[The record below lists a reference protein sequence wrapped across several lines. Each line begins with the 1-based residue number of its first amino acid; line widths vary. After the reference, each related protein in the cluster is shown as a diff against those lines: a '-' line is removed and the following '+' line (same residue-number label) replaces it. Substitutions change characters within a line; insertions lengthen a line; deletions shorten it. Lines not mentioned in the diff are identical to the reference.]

1 MKAVILARVSTKE
14 QEEQGHSLPA
24 QIRRLQEYAKRKD
37 FEIAETFSFSES
49 AGDKIRKKFEEVIGY
64 LKTHKDVKFLLCEN
78 VDRATRNFRDAVD
91 LDEMRKNE
99 DLEIHF
105 VQDGFFI
112 NKNATGNQM
121 FMWEA
126 KVFIAKQYLNRLSD
140 DVKRSNE
147 QKLQNGQWITKAPI
161 GYINTSDERGNKDV
175 VIDPLRGHLVVK
187 MFEMYA
193 TGSSSIQKIKEEMDK
208 QKLNSSAKEPKP
220 VSKSQ
225 IFHILKN
232 PFYYGE
238 MRIKEKLYEHK
249 YQPLI
254 PKQLFDRVQDVFN
267 GYNKK
272 PYRYGCKP
280 FVFRAMVRCAECGCL
295 ITGEQKKGQYVYYS
309 CSNYKKVH
317 KNRIYVKEDDM
328 ITPVK
333 NILKKI
339 KLTDQNKKD
348 LIEDFRN
355 QDKSKNRFVEATLS
369 ELTAEF
375 NLYETRKSETWDKY
389 VDREISKEMY
399 DKKYKEYETKQKNI
413 TDKIKDFQVADE
425 EFYTT
430 IDIILS
436 IAQRAEAIFE
446 SSEPHEKRAFVNFLL
461 QNCQLK
467 GENLLFEL
475 KTPFNGVLE
484 ANECSNLL
492 PPSVWKFLPP
502 ITVRLS

>member
-49 AGDKIRKKFEEVIGY
+49 AGDKIRKKFEEVINY
-64 LKTHKDVKFLLCEN
+64 LKTYKDVRALLCEN

-147 QKLQNGQWITKAPI
+147 QKLQSGQWITKAPI
-161 GYINTSDERGNKDV
+161 GYINALDGQGNKDV
-175 VIDPLRGHLVVK
+175 VIDPLRGHLVIK

-208 QKLNSSAKEPKP
+208 LKLRSNTKEPKP

-238 MRIKEKLYEHK
+238 MRIKGKLYKHK

-254 PKQLFDRVQDVFN
+254 PKQLFDIVQDVFN

-280 FVFRAMVRCAECGCL
+280 FVFRALVRCAECGCL
-295 ITGEQKKGQYVYYS
+295 ITGEQKKGQYIYYS

-328 ITPVK
+328 LTPVK
-333 NILKKI
+333 NILKNI
-339 KLTDQNKKD
+339 KLTDEKKKE

-389 VDREISKEMY
+389 IDKEISKEMY
-399 DKKYKEYETKQKNI
+399 DKKYKEYETKQAEI
-413 TDKIKDFQVADE
+413 TNKIKTFQVADE

-430 IDIILS
+430 IDMILS
-436 IAQRAEAIFE
+436 VAQRAEEIFE
-446 SSEPHEKRAFVNFLL
+446 SSEPHEKRALANFLL

-467 GENLLFEL
+467 GEKLLFEL
-475 KTPFNGVLE
+475 KTPFSGVLE

-492 PPSVWKFLPP
+492 QC
-502 ITVRLS
+502 

>member
-24 QIRRLQEYAKRKD
+24 QIRRLREYAERKN
-37 FEIAETFSFSES
+37 FEIVQTFSFSES

-64 LKTHKDVKFLLCEN
+64 LKTHKDVKVLLCEN

-175 VIDPLRGHLVVK
+175 VIDPLRSHLVVK

-208 QKLNSSAKEPKP
+208 LKLNSSAKEPKP

-389 VDREISKEMY
+389 VDKEISKEMY
-399 DKKYKEYETKQKNI
+399 DKKYKEYQTKQSDI
-413 TDKIKDFQVADE
+413 TYKIKNLQVADE

-430 IDIILS
+430 IDIILR
-436 IAQRAEAIFE
+436 IAQRAEKIFE

-492 PPSVWKFLPP
+492 RRQDSNLQPNAYILP
-502 ITVRLS
+502 